1 VSVVGSAGFGHLE
14 GLRDKAEGVVNPGG
28 VAVGSVGF
36 EPTTNR
42 L

>member
-1 VSVVGSAGFGHLE
+1 VGSVGFEHPE
-14 GLRDKAEGVVNPGG
+14 GLRDKAVDVVNPGG
-28 VAVGSVGF
+28 VVVGSVGF